1 MKGEAVWLRVI
12 WGMMVLV
19 WNTMQCVLVVQQRE
33 ANSTFARNQ
42 VACDA
47 LFSVRGHAMLEALA
61 KCTSLWGGRLDDVI
75 ALPSGC

>member
-1 MKGEAVWLRVI
+1 MKGEAVWLEGDMWHDGARV
-12 WGMMVLV
+12 
-19 WNTMQCVLVVQQRE
+19 QHEAVLVVQQRE